1 MEVQFTPDLEA
12 RLTERA
18 ARQCLSPDELVRD
31 MIARYFQEEDRFVA
45 AVRRG
50 EAALDSGQ
58 SLSHEQ
64 VGDRLK
70 RFLEP

>member
-1 MEVQFTPDLEA
+1 MEVQFTPEIEA

-18 ARQCLSPDELVRD
+18 ARQCLSPDEVVRD
-31 MIARYFQEEDRFVA
+31 VVTRYFQEEGRFVE
-45 AVRRG
+45 AVQRG
-50 EAALDSGQ
+50 EAALSSGE

-64 VGDRLK
+64 VGDRLR